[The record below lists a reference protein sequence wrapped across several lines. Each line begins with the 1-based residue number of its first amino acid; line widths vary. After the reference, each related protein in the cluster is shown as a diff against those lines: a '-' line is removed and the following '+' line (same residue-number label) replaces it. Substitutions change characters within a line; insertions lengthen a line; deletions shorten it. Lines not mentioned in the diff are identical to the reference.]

1 MPMSWVFSRKFQ
13 LERRSGFRVRV
24 TTPIMENHM
33 KTKMVNDI
41 EILGAS
47 KGYIGTYRDII
58 PQ

>member
-1 MPMSWVFSRKFQ
+1 MPISWVFLRKFQ

-33 KTKMVNDI
+33 ENKMINDM
-41 EILGAS
+41 EILGPF